1 MEHLREGFR
10 SGHWR
15 GILPGVRVLARE
27 LNVSK
32 DTMEIALHRLE
43 VEGSI
48 KPGGPGRSREVVI
61 PRDAKSNARVLRVG
75 ILLANPLEEYN
86 PNAQQVML
94 GLSRGIEHAGH
105 ICFFA
110 RKSMRELG
118 DKVSRIAKMVEA
130 AKADAWVVHGAPRNV
145 LDWFSA
151 CPTPVFLIG
160 GVSDGLGL
168 ASSHTDLSDA
178 LFAAVSELTTLG
190 HRLIVMISPETW
202 RIPQPSKSAQA
213 FMDAMK
219 KCGHNPTSF
228 NLPAFDDTPEGLE
241 RLLHSIF
248 LITPPTALLFV
259 EPESYIAALGFLGSR
274 GLRIPQDIS
283 VLSMISSPIFRL
295 MPKRP
300 AHFKWPVEQHVRRV
314 VRWVVAVA
322 NGAEDHDQIKFSA
335 TFNLGGTIGPAVR
348 AGRTR
353 SSGSHR

>member
-1 MEHLREGFR
+1 
-10 SGHWR
+10 
-15 GILPGVRVLARE
+15 
-27 LNVSK
+27 
-32 DTMEIALHRLE
+32 
-43 VEGSI
+43 
-48 KPGGPGRSREVVI
+48 
-61 PRDAKSNARVLRVG
+61 
-75 ILLANPLEEYN
+75 
-86 PNAQQVML
+86 
-94 GLSRGIEHAGH
+94 
-105 ICFFA
+105 
-110 RKSMRELG
+110 
-118 DKVSRIAKMVEA
+118 
-130 AKADAWVVHGAPRNV
+130 
-145 LDWFSA
+145 
-151 CPTPVFLIG
+151 
-160 GVSDGLGL
+160 
-168 ASSHTDLSDA
+168 
-178 LFAAVSELTTLG
+178 
-190 HRLIVMISPETW
+190 
-202 RIPQPSKSAQA
+202 
-213 FMDAMK
+213 
-219 KCGHNPTSF
+219 
-228 NLPAFDDTPEGLE
+228 LE